1 MESGSTR
8 FGVVTQEMVHELFA
22 VLGLRSGAS
31 KTDVRQA
38 YLRLAKQWHP
48 DSNKDPGA
56 AAKFK
61 AISEAYEKLKD
72 VDKVV
77 ELGRRADG
85 EFASG
90 GGAWQQQQRGGG
102 WDAEA
107 RARRAAEREARR
119 ASLRTLS
126 VLELMMHPRM
136 LLLVGAAALGY
147 YAVFAPQQRPTIHR
161 GNETVNAW
169 WNDKKSRWETPA
181 PWDTAFQ
188 KLAPP
193 LQQVP
198 KHQVFRNAPPP
209 T

>member
-1 MESGSTR
+1 MRRSQFSNCLSSWFVATWLR
-8 FGVVTQEMVHELFA
+8 RTSRLFA
-22 VLGLRSGAS
+22 TSGCA
-31 KTDVRQA
+31 TRRTA
-38 YLRLAKQWHP
+38 R
-48 DSNKDPGA
+48 PGT
-56 AAKFK
+56 
-61 AISEAYEKLKD
+61 SPTTC
-72 VDKVV
+72 
-77 ELGRRADG
+77 ADG

-107 RARRAAEREARR
+107 RARRATEREARR